1 MIVASIGNVET
12 ALTRRI
18 KGYWP
23 LWLVALVGVAALALF
38 LLSRSSSSAPG
49 TAVFDTGPAEAQ
61 AAETQASV
69 ATITWSELV
78 DALGRSGRGPGG
90 VRPDLDVFLA
100 TPQYFSVSGRTPP
113 RAALEEPSLLF
124 FVTEDS
130 HRELDA
136 DPPQPLLRIDGGAA
150 LAPEAVTV
158 LADSEHH
165 RTVSVRYAALDPA
178 GRPLFAGQ
186 IGLLELVFPA
196 PDGEEPL
203 NNVLDWSLPIR
214 YTDAYVSGEVVLLP
228 PTSDIP
234 GTTGPAGS
242 ATPALVA
249 EPSLTWPAVLAIMA
263 GMLTALSPCLVQL
276 AFYFTATLG
285 GASTEGV
292 AERGRAAA
300 QRHVVLTGLF
310 FALGFTL
317 VYTAGGAAAGYVGQS
332 LDELGVLTRWM
343 RPISIVAG
351 TVIIFMAIRVAW
363 NARAPLVC
371 KLPMAPVFGRGRRT
385 GPLGSALMGISFAG
399 GCLACFSASILP
411 ALLLYA
417 GSTGSVA
424 YGALLL
430 GVFSLGIS
438 LPCLALAFGV
448 SRLQPL
454 VQRIQGAGPALGL
467 VSAAVM
473 AAFGFIMLTN
483 QFHIVSGLIG
493 RHIHTVEGLISRYIA
508 L

>member
-1 MIVASIGNVET
+1 
-12 ALTRRI
+12 
-18 KGYWP
+18 
-23 LWLVALVGVAALALF
+23 
-38 LLSRSSSSAPG
+38 
-49 TAVFDTGPAEAQ
+49 
-61 AAETQASV
+61 
-69 ATITWSELV
+69 
-78 DALGRSGRGPGG
+78 
-90 VRPDLDVFLA
+90 
-100 TPQYFSVSGRTPP
+100 
-113 RAALEEPSLLF
+113 
-124 FVTEDS
+124 
-130 HRELDA
+130 
-136 DPPQPLLRIDGGAA
+136 
-150 LAPEAVTV
+150 
-158 LADSEHH
+158 
-165 RTVSVRYAALDPA
+165 
-178 GRPLFAGQ
+178 
-186 IGLLELVFPA
+186 VFPA
-196 PDGEEPL
+196 PDGEETAI
-203 NNVLDWSLPIR
+203 NVLDWSLPIR
-214 YTDAYVSGEVVLLP
+214 YTDAYVSGEVVLQP
-228 PTSDIP
+228 PASDIP
-234 GTTGPAGS
+234 GTTGPAESTAGS
-242 ATPALVA
+242 VTPALVA
-249 EPSLTWPAVLAIMA
+249 APALTWPAVLAIMA

-332 LDELGVLTRWM
+332 LDDLGVLTRWM

-351 TVIIFMAIRVAW
+351 TVIIFMAVRVAW

-371 KLPMAPVFGRGRRT
+371 KLPMAPVFGRQRRT
-385 GPLGSALMGISFAG
+385 GLLGSALMGISFAG

-417 GSTGSVA
+417 GATGSVA

-473 AAFGFIMLTN
+473 AGFGFIMLTN
-483 QFHIVSGLIG
+483 QFHVVSGVIG
-493 RHIHTVEGLISRYIA
+493 GYIHTVEGLIG